1 MGSIVNVMPTDLQTG
16 DRIPMSWAEYE
27 ALPDTVRGE
36 YIDGDLVV
44 SPTPT
49 KDHQKIS
56 IALVIALRSV
66 LPVEYETI
74 MEWAWKAGS
83 HEFIP
88 DVMAFTTTSDNVRL
102 LGTPV
107 LAVEVLSSDRA
118 ADTIR
123 KFAKYAQAGLER
135 YWIVDPLGP
144 EIIEYRLA
152 GAAYAEVAR
161 HPPGQVAS
169 LDLPGGT
176 LEIDPA
182 SLLA

>member
-1 MGSIVNVMPTDLQTG
+1 MNVMPTDLRTG

-56 IALVIALRSV
+56 IALVNALRSV
-66 LPVEYETI
+66 LSAEYETI
-74 MEWAWKAGS
+74 MEWAWKAGPN
-83 HEFIP
+83 EFIP
-88 DVMAFTTTSDNVRL
+88 DVMAFVATSDNVRL
-102 LGTPV
+102 LDTPV

-123 KFAKYAQAGLER
+123 KFSKYAAAGVER
-135 YWIVDPLGP
+135 YWIVDPQGP
-144 EIIEYRLA
+144 EIVEYRLDGNAYREVDRHVA
-152 GAAYAEVAR
+152 GTT
-161 HPPGQVAS
+161 GS
-169 LDLPGGT
+169 LDLPDAI